1 MYINTYGVYVHLIV
15 AGAPKAGL
23 RLFKAGPG
31 EFGKDDGRAFGP
43 KTASE
48 VQNPHK
54 VREWNHQ

>member
-1 MYINTYGVYVHLIV
+1 MYINTYRVHLIV

-48 VQNPHK
+48 PT
-54 VREWNHQ
+54 